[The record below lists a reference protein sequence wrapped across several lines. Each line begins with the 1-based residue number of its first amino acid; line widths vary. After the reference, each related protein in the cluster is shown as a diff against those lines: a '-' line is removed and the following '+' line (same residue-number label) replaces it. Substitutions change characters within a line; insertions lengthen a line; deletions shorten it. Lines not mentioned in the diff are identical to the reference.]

1 MEIPSEHELR
11 ETYYWTVYRLAE
23 DLGISNI
30 HGLTRNEIVDR
41 ILEKAKDI
49 NIDESKTRAD
59 EIEELRETVVFNNVV
74 YDPNVG
80 TYTAHITI
88 GERRHPMSVLLPEIE
103 LREDEFLDSVPA
115 ERDIKTGELI
125 EQTPGDAVRWQ
136 ILQDI
141 EAITEQHSV
150 HEPSVTV

>member
-1 MEIPSEHELR
+1 MTIPPENELR

-41 ILEKAKDI
+41 ILDKAKDI
-49 NIDESKTRAD
+49 NINEIKTHTD

-74 YDPNVG
+74 YDPNVK
-80 TYTAHITI
+80 TFTAHITI
-88 GERRHPMSVLLPEIE
+88 GERRHPMSILLPEIE
-103 LREDEFLDSVPA
+103 LREDEFYDSVP
-115 ERDIKTGELI
+115 EKIDINTNEPI
-125 EQTPGDAVRWQ
+125 EQTSGDVVRWQ

-141 EAITEQHSV
+141 ESIAELHSV
-150 HEPSVTV
+150 REPSVIV